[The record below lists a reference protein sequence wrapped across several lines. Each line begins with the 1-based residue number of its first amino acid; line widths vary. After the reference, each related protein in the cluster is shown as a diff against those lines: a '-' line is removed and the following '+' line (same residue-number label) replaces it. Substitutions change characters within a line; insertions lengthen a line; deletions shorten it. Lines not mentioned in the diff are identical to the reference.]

1 MKVTLISHTQDA
13 EHLLLFT
20 KSTRLN
26 LSPGLMD
33 EIRAWP
39 ADKKAKELEYMSAT
53 IKSSWEFIDLVFLV
67 EGVSRATAQQITR
80 TRNASYAMQS
90 QRVTDVRAL
99 EVHRPKIDSVSLG
112 EKYDAAVAAAVQ
124 SYGALVDAGLP
135 LEDARGVLPMNTTC
149 NLVCKYNLRAFT
161 DLAKARASLRAQGE
175 YADIV
180 RSMRALVVQV
190 WPWSEPFFANENDV
204 AIRKLEAIAKELGI
218 TTGKGAGWEI
228 AKAVD
233 LLRKA

>member
-1 MKVTLISHTQDA
+1 MKVTLLSYTPDA
-13 EHLLLFT
+13 AELLLFT

-33 EIRAWP
+33 QIRAWSP
-39 ADKKAKELEYMSAT
+39 EKKAQELEYAAKT
-53 IKSSWEFIDLVFLV
+53 IKSSWEMLDLAFLI

-90 QRVTDVRAL
+90 QRVTDVRSMS
-99 EVHRPKIDSVSLG
+99 VHKPDIASVNLQ
-112 EKYDAAVAAAVQ
+112 EKYDAAVASSLDHYAK
-124 SYGALVDAGLP
+124 LVDSGLP

-149 NLVCKYNLRAFT
+149 NLVAKYNLRAFT

-175 YADIV
+175 YSEIV
-180 RSMRALVVQV
+180 RDMRKATLAT
-190 WPWSEPFFANENDV
+190 WPWAAPFFASEHDL
-204 AIRKLEAIAKELGI
+204 AIGMLEGVAKEIGI
-218 TTGKGAGWEI
+218 TTGKGPGWEI